1 MTFPLFPLPLAS
13 LSFVPVEL
21 HDFPFV
27 SSASSFT
34 LYCMYVYYI
43 MCVYVCVHVYV
54 DYLGD
59 KTEYAQN
66 VTITIHNL
74 ERSKDKRVLHLHV
87 EPVVCVCVYVC
98 VCVCMCVCV
107 LCTYVVTNFVLPIF
121 LPFLV
126 FGVYIILICLY
137 AFVLP
142 RWLVWMDGRLRV
154 AASYI

>member
-1 MTFPLFPLPLAS
+1 MTFPLFPVPLAS

-87 EPVVCVCVYVC
+87 EPVVCVCVCVCVCTYVC
-98 VCVCMCVCV
+98 VCAMYVCSHQFCPAHLPAFPGVWCLHYSHLS
-107 LCTYVVTNFVLPIF
+107 LCLRPATMVSV
-121 LPFLV
+121 
-126 FGVYIILICLY
+126 
-137 AFVLP
+137 
-142 RWLVWMDGRLRV
+142 DGWETEG
-154 AASYI
+154 SC